1 MFKTLVLACSLS
13 VPTDCWEF
21 NDTRG
26 PYETSD
32 QCKARAY
39 EMGNDI
45 MEMPNTDLKPKM
57 FRCIQLK
64 GQEL

>member
-26 PYETSD
+26 PYKTYD
-32 QCKARAY
+32 QCKERAY
-39 EMGNDI
+39 EMGRDI
-45 MEMPNTDLKPKM
+45 MEMPNMDLRPINFK
-57 FRCIQLK
+57 CLQLK
-64 GQEL
+64 GQQL

>member
-26 PYETSD
+26 PYKTYD
-32 QCKARAY
+32 QCVSRAY
-39 EMGNDI
+39 EMGNNI
-45 MEMPNTDLKPKM
+45 MEMKGYDFKPRN

>member
-21 NDTRG
+21 HDTRG
-26 PYETSD
+26 PYKTYD
-32 QCKARAY
+32 QCSSRAY
-39 EMGNDI
+39 DMGNDI
-45 MEMPNTDLKPKM
+45 MEMQGYDLKPKM
-57 FRCIQLK
+57 FRCVKLK

>member
-21 NDTRG
+21 HDTRG
-26 PYETSD
+26 PYKTYD
-32 QCKARAY
+32 QCSSRAY

-45 MEMPNTDLKPKM
+45 MEMQGYDLKPKM
-57 FRCIQLK
+57 FRCVKLK

>member
-1 MFKTLVLACSLS
+1 MFKVLVLACSLS

-21 NDTRG
+21 HDTRG
-26 PYETSD
+26 PYKTYD
-32 QCKARAY
+32 QCVSRAY
-39 EMGNDI
+39 KMGNDI
-45 MEMPNTDLKPKM
+45 MEMKGYDLKPRN

>member
-26 PYETSD
+26 PYKTYE
-32 QCKARAY
+32 QCQQRAY
-39 EMGNDI
+39 EMGNNI
-45 MEMPNTDLKPKM
+45 MEMAGYDLKPRN
-57 FRCIQLK
+57 FLCIKLK

>member
-26 PYETSD
+26 PYATYD

-45 MEMPNTDLKPKM
+45 MTMQGRDLRPKM
-57 FRCIQLK
+57 FKCLPLK
-64 GQEL
+64 GQQL

>member
-26 PYETSD
+26 PYETYEQRVS
-32 QCKARAY
+32 RAY
-39 EMGNDI
+39 EMGNNI
-45 MEMPNTDLKPKM
+45 MEMKGYDLKPKM

>member
-13 VPTDCWEF
+13 VPSDCWEF

-26 PYETSD
+26 PYKTYD
-32 QCKARAY
+32 QCKERAY

-45 MEMPNTDLKPKM
+45 MNMPNYDLKPKM

>member
-21 NDTRG
+21 HDTRG
-26 PYETSD
+26 PYKTYD
-32 QCKARAY
+32 QCSSRAY
-39 EMGNDI
+39 EMGNNI
-45 MEMPNTDLKPKM
+45 MEMQGYDLKPKM
-57 FRCIQLK
+57 FRCVKLK

>member
-26 PYETSD
+26 PYKTYD
-32 QCKARAY
+32 QCSSRAY
-39 EMGNDI
+39 EMGNNI
-45 MEMPNTDLKPKM
+45 MEMQGYDLKPKM
-57 FRCIQLK
+57 FRCVKLK